1 MPKMTSLIPHNYGG
15 CDLLPGDSFD
25 ADPNFVRTLEVLG
38 RAELARKKVR
48 DEEPT
53 PRALAASEPEPYKR
67 RDLSAGAT
75 SKRKYHSKQFAN

>member
-15 CDLLPGDSFD
+15 RDLLPGESFD

-38 RAELARKKVR
+38 RAELARKKAR
-48 DEEPT
+48 DEAPT
-53 PRALAASEPEPYKR
+53 PRALAASEPDPYKT

-75 SKRKYHSKQFAN
+75 PKRKYHSKQFAN